1 VVDEKV
7 RASDG
12 SITACSTHKTNWIC
26 RRSSRYER
34 IRREALIQN
43 RVSQTIRR
51 ERALAAA
58 FGKCHRN
65 AAGFGSDLCVISATW
80 PISSKINGA
89 LNEAL
94 RPHLIRDF
102 AFEQL
107 SCPLAQI
114 VDNFRH
120 CESRSPPG
128 HPSARQD
135 HSTPAGTTR
144 AEPRPAT
151 GHAPLASESTLH
163 GFRPG
168 LRHRWP
174 AMYQAGN
181 TDVRPLP
188 RQCPTPGDERAFRS
202 FREPTWALRSRK
214 PGQSHVGTLTR

>member
-34 IRREALIQN
+34 IRREAVIQN

-65 AAGFGSDLCVISATW
+65 AAGFGSDLCLISATW

-114 VDNFRH
+114 VEISDIV
-120 CESRSPPG
+120 SP
-128 HPSARQD
+128 
-135 HSTPAGTTR
+135 
-144 AEPRPAT
+144 
-151 GHAPLASESTLH
+151 
-163 GFRPG
+163 
-168 LRHRWP
+168 
-174 AMYQAGN
+174 
-181 TDVRPLP
+181 VRPL
-188 RQCPTPGDERAFRS
+188 
-202 FREPTWALRSRK
+202 
-214 PGQSHVGTLTR
+214 GTLLQGKIIQPQQGLPERSHARPRATLLWLRNRHCTASGLDYDTVGLRCTKRATPM